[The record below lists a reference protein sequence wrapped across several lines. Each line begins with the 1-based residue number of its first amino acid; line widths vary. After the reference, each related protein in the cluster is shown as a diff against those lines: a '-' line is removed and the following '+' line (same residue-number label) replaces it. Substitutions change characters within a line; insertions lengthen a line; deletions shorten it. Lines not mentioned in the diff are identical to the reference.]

1 MYVMIPLAPRR
12 RSGKA
17 VASLNS
23 SPMTMTLADGFAA
36 STSATRAAVCE
47 PRESPSITWRS
58 VSGGRRPLRDEE
70 TGDSILTGRSS
81 NDPSEQG
88 TLNLR
93 EDEGMFPEEADPD
106 AGCRGVSLHFR
117 GDYSTRESRGTPG
130 ARIGA
135 EPVFTGLYTLRVPLL
150 RLEADHFPTDLFR
163 LGVAEFPWWVAHTR
177 SRTEKVL
184 ARHLDASRIPFYL
197 PLGERRIRRSGR
209 TFVSHLPFFPG
220 YVFLRGGAESRREAL
235 RSGVVVRLLEV
246 KDQDL
251 LDRELCQIR
260 ALQESG
266 APLVVHPYLGPG
278 DAVRVR
284 EGPFR
289 GYFGVVVREKGATR
303 LVVSVSMLRRSVA
316 VELERESLAPDPA
329 ARRSEGLPR

>member
-1 MYVMIPLAPRR
+1 MFPDE
-12 RSGKA
+12 
-17 VASLNS
+17 
-23 SPMTMTLADGFAA
+23 ADTG
-36 STSATRAAVCE
+36 T
-47 PRESPSITWRS
+47 
-58 VSGGRRPLRDEE
+58 GGR
-70 TGDSILTGRSS
+70 G
-81 NDPSEQG
+81 
-88 TLNLR
+88 
-93 EDEGMFPEEADPD
+93 F
-106 AGCRGVSLHFR
+106 SLHFR
-117 GDYSTRESRGTPG
+117 GEYSTRESEGTSG

-135 EPVFTGLYTLRVPLL
+135 EPDFPGLYTLKVPVL
-150 RLEADHFPTDLFR
+150 RLEADHFPADLFR

-209 TFVSHLPFFPG
+209 SFVSHLPFFPG

-235 RSGVVVRLLEV
+235 HSGVVVRILEV
-246 KDQDL
+246 MDQNL

-260 ALQESG
+260 TLQESG

-316 VELERESLAPDPA
+316 VELERDVVEADRISSRAGSPASLSSI
-329 ARRSEGLPR
+329 R